1 MQRLAIMQTPG
12 KSEEGSRKLLVTI
25 EIWKERY
32 SLKFGADVENKS
44 LFLQTF
50 TYSSIGMALVSLDG
64 QWMKVNQSFCDLIGY
79 TEEEL
84 LSRTFQDITHPDDL
98 AADLDYMQQ
107 LLEGKIESYQMRKR
121 YVLKQGR
128 VVWVLLNVSMVRDDC
143 GRPLYF
149 LTQVQDITALKRSE
163 GLLLENERKLTE
175 ELLRNSEKLT
185 IAGQLAAGIA
195 HEIRNPLTSLKGF
208 LQLIKKGPDYKTEY
222 LDIMEAELDR
232 IEVIVNELLLLAK
245 PTDRKFEE
253 KDVKSMLQNVI
264 TLLETQALIH
274 NVQILTAFTPGVTI
288 YCDENQMKQVFIN
301 LMKNAIEAMPGGG
314 KLLIQVKKKQELA
327 VIRFID
333 QGCGIPKEK
342 LKQIGSPFYSTKED
356 GNGLGLMV
364 SYNIIENH
372 HGKIHIESEIG
383 VGSTFTVSLPI
394 YTPSRLHPAFH

>member
-1 MQRLAIMQTPG
+1 MQRLAIMKTPG

-107 LLEGKIESYQMRKR
+107 LLERKIESYQMRKR